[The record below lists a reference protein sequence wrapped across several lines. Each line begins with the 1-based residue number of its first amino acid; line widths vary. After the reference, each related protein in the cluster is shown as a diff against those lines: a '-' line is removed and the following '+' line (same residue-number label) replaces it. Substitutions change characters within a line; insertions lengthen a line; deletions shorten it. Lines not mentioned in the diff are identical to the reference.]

1 MASWKKVI
9 VSGSSAELSALT
21 LDTALTVPNGGTGAS
36 TFTNGGILFGNGTGA
51 IQATSVLGNG
61 QLLIGDG
68 SGVPTLGTLTAGTGI
83 DITNG
88 SGTIT
93 IAGVD
98 ASTTQKGIV
107 ELATTAE
114 TTTGTDTTKAVTP
127 DGLKDGYQGSTNVT
141 TLGTIGTGVW
151 QGTAIADTYV
161 AEDLTISGG
170 TVNNTVIGGSTPAA
184 ATFTSITMNSSGDII
199 GAGSDIRLTGADSA
213 LTGSFTGSFIG
224 DGSGLSGVTATFPTT
239 QKNLALAATDRF
251 FYNDNSGA
259 NPSKFLE
266 LGTLAANFAGS
277 GLAVEGGKALS
288 VDSGSL
294 VAYYSGS
301 TFSTISGD
309 ITISSG
315 GTAAIGS
322 GVIVDADINASA
334 NIATSKLAANTISG
348 KTLGNNLDNLTD
360 GNGIAN
366 FTYNGSSAA
375 TVTVEADG
383 STLSVGASGVK
394 VADAGITATQLNSSV
409 AGTGLSGGA
418 GTALSVDYG
427 TSAGTAAQG
436 NVGVTFAGTS
446 NEIELTTNTFS
457 TVGGGGSVTIGLPDD
472 VTIGNDLT
480 VVNDA
485 VINGDL
491 TVRGTASFEDT
502 INLEVA
508 DRFILLASGS
518 TSAGD
523 GGIVIQQ
530 SAGKTGAVFAYDGA
544 STARWGI
551 DTAFNASAS
560 AYTPAAF
567 MAAVIDEG
575 AGQSDAAAYQK
586 NGNIRVTSGGD
597 IFIYS

>member
-9 VSGSSAELSALT
+9 VSGSSAELSGLT

-51 IQATSVLGNG
+51 IQATSVLQDGE
-61 QLLIGDG
+61 LLIGDG
-68 SGVPTLGTLTAGTGI
+68 TGVPSIATLSAGTGI
-83 DITNG
+83 DISNG

-93 IAGVD
+93 ITGED

-107 ELATTAE
+107 ELATAAEVTA
-114 TTTGTDTTKAVTP
+114 GTDTTRAITPSALVT
-127 DGLKDGYQGSTNVT
+127 GFTGSSNITQV
-141 TLGTIGTGVW
+141 GTIATGTW

-161 AEDLTISGG
+161 ADDLTIDGG
-170 TVNNTVIGGSTPAA
+170 TIDDTVIGGTTAAA
-184 ATFTSITMNSSGDII
+184 ATFTGITMNSSGDII
-199 GAGSDIRLTGADSA
+199 GIGSDIVLTGANSS
-213 LTGSFTGSFIG
+213 LSGSFSGSFTG
-224 DGSGLSGVTATFPTT
+224 DGSALSGVTATFPTN
-239 QKNLALAATDRF
+239 QKTLALSGTDRF
-251 FYNDNSGA
+251 FYSDDNGVTG
-259 NPSKFLE
+259 KFLE
-266 LGTLAANFAGS
+266 LGTLATNFAGS
-277 GLAVEGGKALS
+277 GLAVESGKALS

-294 VAYYSGS
+294 LPYYSSS
-301 TFSTISGD
+301 TYAGVSGD
-309 ITISSG
+309 ITITAG

-322 GVIVDADINASA
+322 GVIVNDDINASA

-348 KTLGNNLDNLTD
+348 KTLGSNLDSLVD

-366 FTYNGSSAA
+366 FTYNGSAGA

-394 VADAGITATQLNSSV
+394 VADAGITETQLNTSV

-446 NEIELTTNTFS
+446 NEIELTTNTFT

-472 VTIGNDLT
+472 VTIGNNLSVT
-480 VVNDA
+480 NDA

-491 TVRGTASFEDT
+491 IVRGTASFEDT

-530 SAGKTGAVFAYDGA
+530 STGKTGAVFAYDGV
-544 STARWGI
+544 SSERWGV

-567 MAAVIDEG
+567 MAAVVDID
-575 AGQSDAAAYQK
+575 AGQSDVAAYQQ
-586 NGNIRVTSGGD
+586 NGNIKVDSGD

>member
-9 VSGSSAELSALT
+9 VSGSAAELSSLSLT
-21 LDTALTVPNGGTGAS
+21 TALTVPNGGTGLSTVAS
-36 TFTNGGILFGNGTGA
+36 NGILYGNGTSA
-51 IQATSVLGNG
+51 LQVASAAANSVL
-61 QLLIGDG
+61 ITDG
-68 SGVPTLGTLTAGTGI
+68 SNVPSLSATLPTAVQGN
-83 DITNG
+83 ITQ
-88 SGTIT
+88 
-93 IAGVD
+93 V
-98 ASTTQKGIV
+98 
-107 ELATTAE
+107 
-114 TTTGTDTTKAVTP
+114 
-127 DGLKDGYQGSTNVT
+127 
-141 TLGTIGTGVW
+141 GTIGTGVW

-161 AEDLTISGG
+161 ADNLTISGG
-170 TVNNTVIGGSTPAA
+170 TVNNTVIGGVTPAA
-184 ATFTSITMNSSGDII
+184 ATFTSIAMNSSGDIS
-199 GAGSDIRLTGADSA
+199 GVGSDIVFTGANSS
-213 LTGSFTGSFIG
+213 LTGSFSGSFIG
-224 DGSGLSGVTATFPTT
+224 DGSALTGVTATFPST
-239 QKNLALAATDRF
+239 QKTLALASTDQF

-277 GLAVEGGKALS
+277 GLTVEGGKALS

-322 GVIVDADINASA
+322 GVIVNADINSSA
-334 NIATSKLAANTISG
+334 AIAVSKLAASTISG
-348 KTLGNNLDNLTD
+348 VTLGGTLANLVD
-360 GNGIAN
+360 GNGIVD
-366 FTYNGSSAA
+366 FTYNGSAGA

-383 STLSVGASGVK
+383 STLSVGGSGVK
-394 VADAGITATQLNSSV
+394 VADNGITGTQLNTSV
-409 AGTGLSGGA
+409 AGTGLSGG
-418 GTALSVDYG
+418 GGSALSVDYG

-457 TVGGGGSVTIGLPDD
+457 TVGGGGSVTIGLPND

-485 VINGDL
+485 IINGDL

-518 TSAGD
+518 ASAGD

-551 DTAFNASAS
+551 ATGFHASAS
-560 AYTPAAF
+560 AYTPEAF
-567 MAAVIDEG
+567 MGVIFEG
-575 AGQSDAAAYQK
+575 TTAAASAAGYDEK
-586 NGNIRVTSGGD
+586 GHIAVDGD
-597 IFIYS
+597 DIYIYS

>member
-9 VSGSSAELSALT
+9 VSGSAAELSSLSLT
-21 LDTALTVPNGGTGAS
+21 TALTVPNGGTGLSTVAS
-36 TFTNGGILFGNGTGA
+36 NGILYGNGTSA
-51 IQATSVLGNG
+51 LQVASAAANSVL
-61 QLLIGDG
+61 
-68 SGVPTLGTLTAGTGI
+68 T
-83 DITNG
+83 TNG
-88 SGTIT
+88 SNVPSLSATLPTAVQGNIT
-93 IAGVD
+93 QV
-98 ASTTQKGIV
+98 
-107 ELATTAE
+107 
-114 TTTGTDTTKAVTP
+114 
-127 DGLKDGYQGSTNVT
+127 
-141 TLGTIGTGVW
+141 GTIGTGVW

-161 AEDLTISGG
+161 ANNLTIDGG
-170 TVNNTVIGGSTPAA
+170 TVNNTVIGGVTPAA
-184 ATFTSITMNSSGDII
+184 ATFTSIAMNSSGDIS
-199 GAGSDIRLTGADSA
+199 GVGSDIVFTGANSS
-213 LTGSFTGSFIG
+213 LSGSFSGSFIG
-224 DGSGLSGVTATFPTT
+224 DGSALTGVTATFPST
-239 QKNLALAATDRF
+239 QKTLTLASTDRF

-259 NPSKFLE
+259 NPSKYLE

-277 GLAVEGGKALS
+277 GLAVEGVKALS

-322 GVIVDADINASA
+322 GVIVNADINASA
-334 NIATSKLAANTISG
+334 AIAVSKLAASTISG
-348 KTLGNNLDNLTD
+348 VTLGSNLANLVD
-360 GNGIAN
+360 GNGIAD
-366 FTYNGSSAA
+366 FTYNGSTGA

-394 VADAGITATQLNSSV
+394 VADNGITGTQLNTSV
-409 AGTGLSGGA
+409 AGTGLSGG
-418 GTALSVDYG
+418 GGSALSVDYG

-457 TVGGGGSVTIGLPDD
+457 TVGGGGSVTIGLPND
-472 VTIGNDLT
+472 VTIGNNLT
-480 VVNDA
+480 VTNDA

-518 TSAGD
+518 ASAGD

-530 SAGKTGAVFAYDGA
+530 SAGKTGAVFAYDGV
-544 STARWGI
+544 SSARWGV

-567 MAAVIDEG
+567 MGAIIDID
-575 AGQSDAAAYQK
+575 AGQSDVAAYQK
-586 NGNIRVTSGGD
+586 NGNIKVNAGD

>member
-9 VSGSSAELSALT
+9 VSGSAAELSSLSLT
-21 LDTALTVPNGGTGAS
+21 TALTVPNGGTGLSTVAS
-36 TFTNGGILFGNGTGA
+36 NGILYGNGTSA
-51 IQATSVLGNG
+51 LQVASAAANSVL
-61 QLLIGDG
+61 
-68 SGVPTLGTLTAGTGI
+68 
-83 DITNG
+83 ITNG
-88 SGTIT
+88 
-93 IAGVD
+93 
-98 ASTTQKGIV
+98 
-107 ELATTAE
+107 
-114 TTTGTDTTKAVTP
+114 
-127 DGLKDGYQGSTNVT
+127 TNVPSLSA
-141 TLGTIGTGVW
+141 TLPTAVQGNITQVGTIGTGVW

-161 AEDLTISGG
+161 ADNLTISGG
-170 TVNNTVIGGSTPAA
+170 TVNNTVIGGVTPAA
-184 ATFTSITMNSSGDII
+184 ATFTSIAMNSSGDIT
-199 GAGSDIRLTGADSA
+199 GVGSDIVFTGANSS
-213 LTGSFTGSFIG
+213 LTGSFSGSFIG
-224 DGSGLSGVTATFPTT
+224 DGSALTGVTATFPSS
-239 QKNLALAATDRF
+239 QKTLALASTDRF

-259 NPSKFLE
+259 NPSKYLE

-277 GLAVEGGKALS
+277 GLTVEGGKALS

-322 GVIVDADINASA
+322 GVIVNADINASA
-334 NIATSKLAANTISG
+334 AIAVSKLAASTISG
-348 KTLGNNLDNLTD
+348 VTLGSNLANLVD
-360 GNGIAN
+360 GNGIAD
-366 FTYNGSSAA
+366 FTYNGSAGA

-394 VADAGITATQLNSSV
+394 VADNGITGTQLNTSV
-409 AGTGLSGGA
+409 AGTGLSGG
-418 GTALSVDYG
+418 GGSALSVDYG

-457 TVGGGGSVTIGLPDD
+457 TVGGGGSVTIGLPND
-472 VTIGNDLT
+472 VTIGNNLT
-480 VVNDA
+480 VTNDA

-518 TSAGD
+518 ASAGD

-551 DTAFNASAS
+551 ATGFHASAS
-560 AYTPAAF
+560 AYTPEAF
-567 MAAVIDEG
+567 MGVIFEG
-575 AGQSDAAAYQK
+575 TTAAA
-586 NGNIRVTSGGD
+586 TSAGYDEKGHIAVDGD
-597 IFIYS
+597 DIYIYS

>member
-1 MASWKKVI
+1 MADWKKVI
-9 VSGSSAELSALT
+9 VSGSSAELAGLT
-21 LDTALTVPNGGTGAS
+21 LDTALTVPNGGTGVS
-36 TFTNGGILFGNGTGA
+36 TIATNGILYGNGTSA
-51 IQATSVLGNG
+51 LQVASAAANSVL
-61 QLLIGDG
+61 
-68 SGVPTLGTLTAGTGI
+68 T
-83 DITNG
+83 TNG
-88 SGTIT
+88 SN
-93 IAGVD
+93 VPSL
-98 ASTTQKGIV
+98 STT
-107 ELATTAE
+107 LPTA
-114 TTTGTDTTKAVTP
+114 V
-127 DGLKDGYQGSTNVT
+127 QGNITQV
-141 TLGTIGTGVW
+141 GTIGTGVW
-151 QGTAIADTYV
+151 QGTAIADAYV
-161 AEDLTISGG
+161 ANDLTISGG
-170 TVNNTVIGGSTPAA
+170 TVDNTVIGGTTAA
-184 ATFTSITMNSSGDII
+184 AGTFTSITMDSNGDIT
-199 GAGSDIRLTGADSA
+199 GVGSDIRLTGDNSA
-213 LTGSFTGSFIG
+213 LTGSFTGSFTG
-224 DGSGLSGVTATFPTT
+224 DGTGLTGVTADFPTT
-239 QKNLALAATDRF
+239 TKSSPLAATDLF

-259 NPSKFLE
+259 QPSKRLS
-266 LGTLAANFAGS
+266 LGTLTTDIAGD
-277 GLAVEGGKALS
+277 GLIVVDSKNLH

-294 VAYYSGS
+294 VAYYSSS
-301 TFSTISGD
+301 TFATVSGD
-309 ITISSG
+309 ITITAG
-315 GTAAIGS
+315 GVAAIGS

-348 KTLGNNLDNLTD
+348 KTLGSNLDSLVD
-360 GNGIAN
+360 GNGIAD
-366 FTYNGSSAA
+366 FTYNGSAGA

-394 VADAGITATQLNSSV
+394 VADAGITGTQLNTSV
-409 AGTGLSGGA
+409 AGTGLSGG
-418 GTALSVDYG
+418 GGSALSVDYG

-446 NEIELTTNTFS
+446 NEIELTTNTFT

-480 VVNDA
+480 VTNDA

-530 SAGKTGAVFAYDGA
+530 EAGKTGAVFAYDGA

-567 MAAVIDEG
+567 MGAVIDEA
-575 AGQSDAAAYQK
+575 AGQDPNDVAYQK

-597 IFIYS
+597 VYIYAPD

>member
-9 VSGSSAELSALT
+9 VSGSSAELSGLT
-21 LDTALTVPNGGTGAS
+21 LDTALTVPNGGTGLSTVAS
-36 TFTNGGILFGNGTGA
+36 NGILYGNGTSA
-51 IQATSVLGNG
+51 LQVASAAANSVL
-61 QLLIGDG
+61 
-68 SGVPTLGTLTAGTGI
+68 T
-83 DITNG
+83 TNG
-88 SGTIT
+88 SN
-93 IAGVD
+93 VPSL
-98 ASTTQKGIV
+98 STT
-107 ELATTAE
+107 LPTA
-114 TTTGTDTTKAVTP
+114 V
-127 DGLKDGYQGSTNVT
+127 QGNITQV
-141 TLGTIGTGVW
+141 GTIGTGVW

-161 AEDLTISGG
+161 ADNLTIDGG
-170 TVNNTVIGGSTPAA
+170 TIDDTVIGGSTPAA
-184 ATFTSITMNSSGDII
+184 GTFTSGSFVGISLTNNGDISGI
-199 GAGSDIRLTGADSA
+199 GSSITLTGASSA
-213 LTGSFTGSFIG
+213 LTGSFTGSFTG
-224 DGSGLSGVTATFPTT
+224 DGSGLTGVTATFPTT
-239 QKNLALAATDRF
+239 QKNLALASTDRF

-277 GLAVEGGKALS
+277 GLAVESSKALS

-301 TFSTISGD
+301 TFSTVSGD
-309 ITISSG
+309 ITIASNG
-315 GTAAIGS
+315 VAAIGS

-334 NIATSKLAANTISG
+334 NIAVSKLAANTISG
-348 KTLGNNLDNLTD
+348 KTLGNNLDSLTD

-394 VADAGITATQLNSSV
+394 VADAGITETQLNTSV

-427 TSAGTAAQG
+427 SSAGTAAEG
-436 NVGVTFAGTS
+436 DTSVTFAGTT

-480 VVNDA
+480 ITNDLSVTGNA
-485 VINGDL
+485 VFNSDI
-491 TVRGTASFEDT
+491 TVRGTASFENT
-502 INLEVA
+502 QNLEVA

-518 TSAGD
+518 GAAGD

-530 SAGKTGAVFAYDGA
+530 TADKAGAVFAYDGV

-551 DTAFNASAS
+551 ATNFHASAS
-560 AYTPAAF
+560 AYTPEAF
-567 MAAVIDEG
+567 MGVIFEG
-575 AGQSDAAAYQK
+575 TTAAA
-586 NGNIRVTSGGD
+586 TSANYDEKGHIVVDGED
-597 IFIYS
+597 IYIYS

>member
-9 VSGSSAELSALT
+9 VSGSAAELSSLSLT
-21 LDTALTVPNGGTGAS
+21 TALTVPNGGTGLSTVAS
-36 TFTNGGILFGNGTGA
+36 NGILYGNGTSA
-51 IQATSVLGNG
+51 LQVASAAANSVL
-61 QLLIGDG
+61 
-68 SGVPTLGTLTAGTGI
+68 
-83 DITNG
+83 ITNG
-88 SGTIT
+88 
-93 IAGVD
+93 
-98 ASTTQKGIV
+98 
-107 ELATTAE
+107 
-114 TTTGTDTTKAVTP
+114 
-127 DGLKDGYQGSTNVT
+127 TNVPSLSA
-141 TLGTIGTGVW
+141 TLPTAVQGNITQVGTIGTGVW

-161 AEDLTISGG
+161 ADNLTISGG
-170 TVNNTVIGGSTPAA
+170 TVNNTVIGGVTPAA
-184 ATFTSITMNSSGDII
+184 ATFTSIAMNSSGDIT
-199 GAGSDIRLTGADSA
+199 GVGSDIVFTGANSS
-213 LTGSFTGSFIG
+213 LTGSFSGSFIG
-224 DGSGLSGVTATFPTT
+224 DGSALTGVTATFPSS
-239 QKNLALAATDRF
+239 QKTLALASTDRF

-259 NPSKFLE
+259 NPSKYLE

-277 GLAVEGGKALS
+277 GLAVEGVKALS

-322 GVIVDADINASA
+322 GVIVNADINASA
-334 NIATSKLAANTISG
+334 AIAVSKLAASTISG
-348 KTLGNNLDNLTD
+348 VTLGSNLANLVD
-360 GNGIAN
+360 GNGIAD
-366 FTYNGSSAA
+366 FTYNGSAGA

-394 VADAGITATQLNSSV
+394 VADNGITGTQLNTSV
-409 AGTGLSGGA
+409 AGTGLSGG
-418 GTALSVDYG
+418 GGSALSVDYG

-457 TVGGGGSVTIGLPDD
+457 TVGGGGSVTIGLPND
-472 VTIGNDLT
+472 VTIGNNLT
-480 VVNDA
+480 VTNDA

-518 TSAGD
+518 ASAGD

-530 SAGKTGAVFAYDGA
+530 SAGKTGAVFAYDGV
-544 STARWGI
+544 SSARWGV

-567 MAAVIDEG
+567 MGAIIDID
-575 AGQSDAAAYQK
+575 AGQSDVAAYQK
-586 NGNIRVTSGGD
+586 NGNIKVDSGD
-597 IFIYS
+597 IYIYS

>member
-9 VSGSSAELSALT
+9 VSGSSAELSGLT
-21 LDTALTVPNGGTGAS
+21 LDTALTVANGGTGATS
-36 TFTNGGILFGNGTGA
+36 LTDGGILLGSGTGA
-51 IQATSVLGNG
+51 ITATAVLTNG

-68 SGVPTLGTLTAGTGI
+68 TGDPTVATLTAGEGI
-83 DITNG
+83 DVTNG
-88 SGTIT
+88 AGSIT
-93 IAGVD
+93 IAGED
-98 ASTTQKGIV
+98 ASTTNKGIV

-114 TTTGTDTTKAVTP
+114 TTTGTSTTLAVTP
-127 DGLKDGYQGSTNVT
+127 SGLTNGFQGSANID
-141 TLGTIGTGVW
+141 TLGTITTGVW
-151 QGTAIADTYV
+151 NGTAIADAYV
-161 AEDLTISGG
+161 ANDLTISGG
-170 TVNNTVIGGSTPAA
+170 TVDNTVIGGTTPAA
-184 ATFTSITMNSSGDII
+184 GTFTSITMDSNGDII
-199 GAGSDIRLTGADSA
+199 GIGSDIVLTGANSA
-213 LTGSFTGSFIG
+213 LTGSFTGSFTG
-224 DGSGLSGVTATFPTT
+224 DGTGLTGVTATFPTT
-239 QKNLALAATDRF
+239 TKSSPLASTDLF
-251 FYNDNSGA
+251 FYNDNNGSQ
-259 NPSKFLE
+259 PSKKLS
-266 LGTLAANFAGS
+266 LGTLATNFAGD
-277 GLAVEGGKALS
+277 GLTVIDSKTLH

-294 VAYYSGS
+294 VAYYSSS
-301 TFSTISGD
+301 TFATVSGD
-309 ITISSG
+309 ITITAG
-315 GTAAIGS
+315 GVAAIGS

-348 KTLGNNLDNLTD
+348 KTLGSNLDSLVD

-366 FTYNGSSAA
+366 FTYNGSAGA

-394 VADAGITATQLNSSV
+394 VADAGITETQLNTSV
-409 AGTGLSGGA
+409 AGTGLSGG
-418 GTALSVDYG
+418 GGSALSVDYG

-457 TVGGGGSVTIGLPDD
+457 TIGGGGSVTIGLPND
-472 VTIGNDLT
+472 VTIGNDLSVT
-480 VVNDA
+480 NDA

-530 SAGKTGAVFAYDGA
+530 SAGKTGAVFAYDGV
-544 STARWGI
+544 SSERWGV
-551 DTAFNASAS
+551 DTAFNATAS

-567 MAAVIDEG
+567 MAAVVDID
-575 AGQSDAAAYQK
+575 AGQSDVAAYQQ
-586 NGNIRVTSGGD
+586 NGNIKVDSGD

>member
-9 VSGSSAELSALT
+9 VSGSSAELSGLT

-51 IQATSVLGNG
+51 IQATSVLQDGE
-61 QLLIGDG
+61 LLIGDG
-68 SGVPTLGTLTAGTGI
+68 TGVPSIATLSAGTGI
-83 DITNG
+83 DISNG

-93 IAGVD
+93 ITGED

-107 ELATTAE
+107 ELATAAEVTA
-114 TTTGTDTTKAVTP
+114 GTDTTRAITPSALVT
-127 DGLKDGYQGSTNVT
+127 GFTGSSNITQV
-141 TLGTIGTGVW
+141 GTIATGTW

-161 AEDLTISGG
+161 ADDLTIDGG
-170 TVNNTVIGGSTPAA
+170 TIDDTVIGGTTAAA
-184 ATFTSITMNSSGDII
+184 ATFTGITMNSSGDII
-199 GAGSDIRLTGADSA
+199 GIGSDIVLTGANSS
-213 LTGSFTGSFIG
+213 LSGSFSGSFTG
-224 DGSGLSGVTATFPTT
+224 DGSALSGVTATFPTN
-239 QKNLALAATDRF
+239 QKTLALSGTDRF
-251 FYNDNSGA
+251 FYSDDNGVTG
-259 NPSKFLE
+259 KFLE
-266 LGTLAANFAGS
+266 LGTLATNFAGS
-277 GLAVEGGKALS
+277 GLAVESGKALS

-294 VAYYSGS
+294 LPYYSSS
-301 TFSTISGD
+301 TYAGVSGD
-309 ITISSG
+309 ITITAG

-322 GVIVDADINASA
+322 GVIVNDDINASA

-348 KTLGNNLDNLTD
+348 KTLGSNLDSLVD

-366 FTYNGSSAA
+366 FTYNGSAGA

-394 VADAGITATQLNSSV
+394 VADAGITETQLNTSV

-446 NEIELTTNTFS
+446 NEIELTTNTFT

-472 VTIGNDLT
+472 VTIGNNLSVT
-480 VVNDA
+480 NDA

-491 TVRGTASFEDT
+491 IVRGTASFEDT

-530 SAGKTGAVFAYDGA
+530 STGKTGAVFAYDGV
-544 STARWGI
+544 SSERWGV
-551 DTAFNASAS
+551 DTAFNGSAS

-567 MAAVIDEG
+567 MAAVVDID
-575 AGQSDAAAYQK
+575 AGQSDVAAYQQ
-586 NGNIRVTSGGD
+586 NGNIKVNSGE
-597 IFIYS
+597 IYIYS

>member
-9 VSGSSAELSALT
+9 VSGSSAELSTLS
-21 LDTALTVPNGGTGAS
+21 LDTALSVANGGTGA
-36 TFTNGGILFGNGTGA
+36 TTLTDGGILLGSGTGA
-51 IQATSVLGNG
+51 ITATAVLNNG

-68 SGVPTLGTLTAGTGI
+68 SGDPTVATLTAGEGI

-88 SGTIT
+88 AGSITIT
-93 IAGVD
+93 GED
-98 ASTTQKGIV
+98 ASTTNKGIV

-114 TTTGTDTTKAVTP
+114 TTTGTSTTLAVTP
-127 DGLKDGYQGSTNVT
+127 GGLTDGFQGSANID
-141 TLGTIGTGVW
+141 TLGTITTGVW
-151 QGTAIADTYV
+151 NGTAIADAYV
-161 AEDLTISGG
+161 DNDLTIDGG
-170 TVNNTVIGGSTPAA
+170 TIDNTVIGGSTAAA

-199 GAGSDIRLTGADSA
+199 GAGSDIRLTGADSS
-213 LTGSFTGSFIG
+213 LSGSFSGSFTG
-224 DGSGLSGVTATFPTT
+224 DGSALSGVTATFPAT
-239 QKNLALAATDRF
+239 QKTAPLAATDRF
-251 FYNDNSGA
+251 FYSDDNGVT
-259 NPSKFLE
+259 SKFLE
-266 LGTLAANFAGS
+266 LGTLTTGIVGD
-277 GLAVEGGKALS
+277 GLEVVDSKNLH

-294 VAYYSGS
+294 VAYYSSS
-301 TFSTISGD
+301 TFAAVDGD
-309 ITISSG
+309 ITITAG

-322 GVIVDADINASA
+322 GVIVDADINSSA
-334 NIATSKLAANTISG
+334 NIATSKLANDTISG
-348 KTLGNNLDNLTD
+348 VTLGSDLADLTD
-360 GNGIAN
+360 GNGIVD
-366 FTYNGSSAA
+366 FTYNGSGAA
-375 TVTVEADG
+375 TITVETDG
-383 STLSVGASGVK
+383 STLVAGASGLK
-394 VADAGITATQLNSSV
+394 VADVGITEAQLNTSV

-427 TSAGTAAQG
+427 SSAGTAAEG
-436 NVGVTFAGTS
+436 DTSVTFSGTS
-446 NEIELTTNTFS
+446 NEIELTTNNFT
-457 TVGGGGSVTIGLPDD
+457 TIGGGGSVTIGLPDD

-480 VVNDA
+480 VTNDA

-530 SAGKTGAVFAYDGA
+530 AAGKTGAVFAYDGA
-544 STARWGI
+544 STARWGV

-567 MAAVIDEG
+567 MAAVVDIDG
-575 AGQSDAAAYQK
+575 GQSDIAAYQK
-586 NGNIRVTSGGD
+586 NGNIKVDSGD

>member
-9 VSGSSAELSALT
+9 VSGSSAELSGLT
-21 LDTALTVPNGGTGAS
+21 LDTALTVPNGGTGLSTVAS
-36 TFTNGGILFGNGTGA
+36 NGILYGNGTSA
-51 IQATSVLGNG
+51 LQVASAAANSVL
-61 QLLIGDG
+61 
-68 SGVPTLGTLTAGTGI
+68 
-83 DITNG
+83 ITNG
-88 SGTIT
+88 SNVPSLSATLPTAVQGNIT
-93 IAGVD
+93 QV
-98 ASTTQKGIV
+98 
-107 ELATTAE
+107 
-114 TTTGTDTTKAVTP
+114 
-127 DGLKDGYQGSTNVT
+127 
-141 TLGTIGTGVW
+141 GTIGTGVW

-161 AEDLTISGG
+161 ADNLTISGG
-170 TVNNTVIGGSTPAA
+170 TVNNTVIGGVTPAA
-184 ATFTSITMNSSGDII
+184 ATFTSITMNSSGDIT
-199 GAGSDIRLTGADSA
+199 GVGSDIVMTGANSS
-213 LTGSFTGSFIG
+213 LSGSFSGSFTG
-224 DGSGLSGVTATFPTT
+224 DGSGLTGVTATFPST
-239 QKNLALAATDRF
+239 QKTLALSGTDRF

-294 VAYYSGS
+294 VAYYTGS

-322 GVIVDADINASA
+322 GVIVNADINASA
-334 NIATSKLAANTISG
+334 AIAVSKLAASTISG
-348 KTLGNNLDNLTD
+348 VTLGGNLANLVD
-360 GNGIAN
+360 GNGIAD
-366 FTYNGSSAA
+366 FTYNGSAGA

-394 VADAGITATQLNSSV
+394 VADAGITATQLNTSV

-436 NVGVTFAGTS
+436 NVSVTFAGTS

-457 TVGGGGSVTIGLPDD
+457 TVGGGGSVTIGLPND

-491 TVRGTASFEDT
+491 IVRGTASFEDT

-551 DTAFNASAS
+551 ATGFHASAS
-560 AYTPAAF
+560 AYTPEAF
-567 MAAVIDEG
+567 MGVIFEG
-575 AGQSDAAAYQK
+575 TTAAA
-586 NGNIRVTSGGD
+586 TSAGYDEKGHIAVDGD
-597 IFIYS
+597 DIYIYS

>member
-9 VSGSSAELSALT
+9 VSGSSAELSGLT

-51 IQATSVLGNG
+51 IQATSVLQDGE
-61 QLLIGDG
+61 LLIGDG
-68 SGVPTLGTLTAGTGI
+68 TGVPSIATLSAGTGI
-83 DITNG
+83 DISNG

-93 IAGVD
+93 ITGED

-107 ELATTAE
+107 ELATAAEVTA
-114 TTTGTDTTKAVTP
+114 GTDTTRAITPSALVT
-127 DGLKDGYQGSTNVT
+127 GFTGSSNITQV
-141 TLGTIGTGVW
+141 GTIATGTW

-161 AEDLTISGG
+161 ADDLTIDGG
-170 TVNNTVIGGSTPAA
+170 TIDDTVIGGTTAAA
-184 ATFTSITMNSSGDII
+184 ATFTGITMNSSGDII
-199 GAGSDIRLTGADSA
+199 GIGSDIVLTGANSS
-213 LTGSFTGSFIG
+213 LSGSFSGSFTG
-224 DGSGLSGVTATFPTT
+224 DGSALSGVTATFPTN
-239 QKNLALAATDRF
+239 QKTLALSGTDRF
-251 FYNDNSGA
+251 FYSDDNGVTG
-259 NPSKFLE
+259 KFLE
-266 LGTLAANFAGS
+266 LGTLATNFAGS
-277 GLAVEGGKALS
+277 GLAVESGKALS

-294 VAYYSGS
+294 LPYYSSS
-301 TFSTISGD
+301 TYAGVSGD
-309 ITISSG
+309 ITITAG

-322 GVIVDADINASA
+322 GVIVNDDINASA

-348 KTLGNNLDNLTD
+348 KTLGSNLDSLVD

-366 FTYNGSSAA
+366 FTYNGSAGA

-394 VADAGITATQLNSSV
+394 VADAGITETQLNTSV

-446 NEIELTTNTFS
+446 NEIELTTNTFT

-472 VTIGNDLT
+472 VTIGNNLSVT
-480 VVNDA
+480 NDA

-491 TVRGTASFEDT
+491 IVRGTASFEDT

-530 SAGKTGAVFAYDGA
+530 STGKTGAVFAYDGV
-544 STARWGI
+544 SSERWGV

-567 MAAVIDEG
+567 MAAVVDID
-575 AGQSDAAAYQK
+575 AGQSDVAAYQQ
-586 NGNIRVTSGGD
+586 NGNIKVNSGE
-597 IFIYS
+597 IYIYS

>member
-9 VSGSSAELSALT
+9 VSGSSAELSGLT

-51 IQATSVLGNG
+51 IQATSVLQDGE
-61 QLLIGDG
+61 LLIGDG
-68 SGVPTLGTLTAGTGI
+68 TGVPSIATLSAGTGI
-83 DITNG
+83 DISNG

-93 IAGVD
+93 ITGED

-107 ELATTAE
+107 ELATAAEVTA
-114 TTTGTDTTKAVTP
+114 GTDTTRAITPSALVT
-127 DGLKDGYQGSTNVT
+127 GFTGSSNITQV
-141 TLGTIGTGVW
+141 GTIATGTW

-161 AEDLTISGG
+161 ADDLTIDGG
-170 TVNNTVIGGSTPAA
+170 TIDDTVIGGTTAAA
-184 ATFTSITMNSSGDII
+184 ATFTGITMNSSGDII
-199 GAGSDIRLTGADSA
+199 GIGSDIVLTGANSS
-213 LTGSFTGSFIG
+213 LSGSFSGSFTG
-224 DGSGLSGVTATFPTT
+224 DGSALSGVTATFPTN
-239 QKNLALAATDRF
+239 QKTLALSGTDRF
-251 FYNDNSGA
+251 FYSDDNGVTG
-259 NPSKFLE
+259 KFLE
-266 LGTLAANFAGS
+266 LGTLATNFAGS
-277 GLAVEGGKALS
+277 GLAVESGKALS

-294 VAYYSGS
+294 LPYYSSS
-301 TFSTISGD
+301 TYAGVSGD
-309 ITISSG
+309 ITITAG

-322 GVIVDADINASA
+322 GVIVNDDINASA

-348 KTLGNNLDNLTD
+348 KTLGSNLDSLVD

-366 FTYNGSSAA
+366 FTYNGSAGA

-394 VADAGITATQLNSSV
+394 VADAGITETQLNTSV

-446 NEIELTTNTFS
+446 NEIELTTNTFT

-472 VTIGNDLT
+472 VTIGNNLSVT
-480 VVNDA
+480 NDA

-491 TVRGTASFEDT
+491 IVRGTASFEDT

-530 SAGKTGAVFAYDGA
+530 SAGKTGAVFAYDGV
-544 STARWGI
+544 SSERWGV

-567 MAAVIDEG
+567 MAAVVDID
-575 AGQSDAAAYQK
+575 AGQSDVAAYQQ
-586 NGNIRVTSGGD
+586 NGNIKVNSGE
-597 IFIYS
+597 IYIYS

>member
-9 VSGSSAELSALT
+9 VSGSAAELSSLSLT
-21 LDTALTVPNGGTGAS
+21 TALTVPNGGTGLSTVAS
-36 TFTNGGILFGNGTGA
+36 NGILYGNGTSA
-51 IQATSVLGNG
+51 LQVASAAANSVL
-61 QLLIGDG
+61 
-68 SGVPTLGTLTAGTGI
+68 
-83 DITNG
+83 ITNG
-88 SGTIT
+88 ANVPSLSATLPTAVQGNIT
-93 IAGVD
+93 QV
-98 ASTTQKGIV
+98 
-107 ELATTAE
+107 
-114 TTTGTDTTKAVTP
+114 
-127 DGLKDGYQGSTNVT
+127 
-141 TLGTIGTGVW
+141 GTIGTGVW

-161 AEDLTISGG
+161 ADNLTISGG
-170 TVNNTVIGGSTPAA
+170 TVNNTVIGGVTPAA
-184 ATFTSITMNSSGDII
+184 ATFTSIIMNSSGDIS
-199 GAGSDIRLTGADSA
+199 GVGSDIVFTGANSS
-213 LTGSFTGSFIG
+213 LTGSFSGSFIG
-224 DGSGLSGVTATFPTT
+224 DGSALTGVTATFPST
-239 QKNLALAATDRF
+239 QKTLALASTDQF

-322 GVIVDADINASA
+322 GVIVNADINASA
-334 NIATSKLAANTISG
+334 AIAVSKLAASTISG
-348 KTLGNNLDNLTD
+348 VTLGSNLANLVD
-360 GNGIAN
+360 GNGIAD
-366 FTYNGSSAA
+366 FTYNGSAGA

-394 VADAGITATQLNSSV
+394 VADNGITGTQLNTSV
-409 AGTGLSGGA
+409 AGTGLSGG
-418 GTALSVDYG
+418 GGSALSVDYG

-457 TVGGGGSVTIGLPDD
+457 TVGGGGSVTIGLPND
-472 VTIGNDLT
+472 VTIGNNLT
-480 VVNDA
+480 VTNDA

-518 TSAGD
+518 ASAGD

-530 SAGKTGAVFAYDGA
+530 SAGKTGAVFAYDGV
-544 STARWGI
+544 SSARWGV

-567 MAAVIDEG
+567 MGAIIDID
-575 AGQSDAAAYQK
+575 AGQSDVAAYQK
-586 NGNIRVTSGGD
+586 NGNIKVASGD
-597 IFIYS
+597 IYIYS